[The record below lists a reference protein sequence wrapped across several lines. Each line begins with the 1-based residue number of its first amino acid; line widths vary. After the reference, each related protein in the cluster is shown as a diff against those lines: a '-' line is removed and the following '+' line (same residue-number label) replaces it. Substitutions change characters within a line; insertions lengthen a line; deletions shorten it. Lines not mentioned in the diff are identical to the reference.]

1 MPSTEPPPFKACLW
15 AAVGELEVQLQLE
28 LEGGAGGVGGGEV
41 GVMDIDSEMVG
52 LVDMREMKD
61 GIDYEAL
68 MLLVHEG
75 MAWAMPSCTR
85 SWSRGLI
92 IYSSCS

>member
-1 MPSTEPPPFKACLW
+1 MPSTEPLPFKACLW
-15 AAVGELEVQLQLE
+15 AAGGLE
-28 LEGGAGGVGGGEV
+28 LEGGAGGRGGGEV

-61 GIDYEAL
+61 GIDYEA

-75 MAWAMPSCTR
+75 MHGRESSKAEE
-85 SWSRGLI
+85 SRVVE
-92 IYSSCS
+92 